1 MALPVAF
8 LLGFSFNPVDF
19 LWSFHHGL
27 EPMPEE
33 VRERAA
39 TIGRYANFLGDAL
52 ILGFV
57 AVLALRNSLAAARLG
72 LHLYQWKTNAV
83 LGVAAGVLLI
93 LMQRLVSK
101 STPRNSSHPFVYQ
114 ARRGSVLLWVFI
126 FIVGAFS
133 EELWIA
139 LCLVTLAITGHSTSV
154 SVALTAIV
162 FAAVHYGYRL
172 GAFAV
177 ALKGIMAALLFLWS
191 GSLILTFL
199 FHFIGNLGSLYRA
212 RQDAF
217 ERSEGLIR

>member
-1 MALPVAF
+1 MVLPVAF

-27 EPMPEE
+27 DPMPED
-33 VRERAA
+33 VRKRAA
-39 TIGRYANFLGDAL
+39 TIGRYACFLGDGL
-52 ILGFV
+52 ILTFV
-57 AVLALRNSLAAARLG
+57 VILALKNSLAPARLG
-72 LHLYQWKTNAV
+72 LHLHNWQTNAA
-83 LGVAAGVLLI
+83 LGVISGILLI
-93 LMQRLVSK
+93 LMQHLVGK

-139 LCLVTLAITGHSTSV
+139 LCLVTLTITRHPTSL

-162 FAAVHYGYRL
+162 FAAVHYGYRF

-177 ALKGIMAALLFLWS
+177 ALKGIMSALLFLWS

-212 RQDAF
+212 R
-217 ERSEGLIR
+217 ETG